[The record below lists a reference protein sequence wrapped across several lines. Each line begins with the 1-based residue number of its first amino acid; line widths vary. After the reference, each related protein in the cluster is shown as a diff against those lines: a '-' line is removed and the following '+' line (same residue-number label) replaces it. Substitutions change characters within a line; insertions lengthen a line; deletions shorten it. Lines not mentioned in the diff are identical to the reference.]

1 MNQVV
6 ASGIV
11 LRRTNYGEADRIIT
25 VLTLNEGK
33 IRLMAKGVRRIKSK
47 LAGGIELF
55 SISDL
60 TYIPGRSDLHRLV
73 SSRLKTNFSNIVTNL
88 DRTMLGYELLKRID
102 RATEDATDADYYVLM
117 VNTLQALDGDTN
129 LALLELW
136 FDAQLV
142 RIAGHQPNLL
152 TDATGK
158 KLLPDTNY
166 NFDFDNMTFVATQ
179 QGSFRPAHIKFL
191 RLVFTVKSPAQ
202 LQQIKGV
209 NDVLAPSQSLVLAMR
224 RQFIRI

>member
-1 MNQVV
+1 MKQVV
-6 ASGIV
+6 TSGIV

-33 IRLMAKGVRRIKSK
+33 IRLMAKGVRRVKSK

-60 TYIPGRSDLHRLV
+60 TYIPGRGDLHQLI
-73 SSRLKTNFSNIVTNL
+73 SSRLKTNFGNIVTNL

-102 RATEDATDADYYVLM
+102 RATEDAPEDDYFNL
-117 VNTLQALDGDTN
+117 LASLLRALDGN
-129 LALLELW
+129 INAGLLELW
-136 FDAQLV
+136 FDAQLL

-152 TDATGK
+152 SDAAGK

-166 NFDFDNMTFVATQ
+166 NFDFDNMTFVAAP
-179 QGSFRPAHIKFL
+179 QGSLTPAHIKLL
-191 RLVFTVKSPAQ
+191 RLVFGLESPTQ
-202 LQQIKGV
+202 LQQVTGIEP
-209 NDVLAPSQSLVLAMR
+209 VLTACQSLVATMR
-224 RQFIRI
+224 QQFIRI

>member
-60 TYIPGRSDLHRLV
+60 TYLPGRGDLHRLV

-102 RATEDATDADYYVLM
+102 RATEDATDADYFVLM
-117 VNTLQALDGDTN
+117 VNTLQALDGDTDV
-129 LALLELW
+129 ALLELW

-142 RIAGHQPNLL
+142 RIAGHQPNLQ
-152 TDATGK
+152 TDAAGQ
-158 KLLPDTNY
+158 KLLPSTNY
-166 NFDFDNMTFVATQ
+166 NFDFDNMTFVAAG
-179 QGSFRPAHIKFL
+179 QGSFTPAHIKFL
-191 RLVFTVKSPAQ
+191 RLAFGLESPAQ

-209 NDVLAPSQSLVLAMR
+209 NDVLAPSQSLVSAMR
-224 RQFIRI
+224 HQFIRI